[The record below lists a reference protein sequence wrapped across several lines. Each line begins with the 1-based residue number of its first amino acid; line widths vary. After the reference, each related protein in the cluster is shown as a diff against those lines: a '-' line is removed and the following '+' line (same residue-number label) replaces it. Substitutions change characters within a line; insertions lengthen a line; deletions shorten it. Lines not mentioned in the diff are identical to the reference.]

1 MKDVIFALDIGTRSV
16 TGIILKQLDNY
27 YEVID
32 YCMLEH
38 QDRSMRDGQIHNVV
52 AVAKTIAQVKSQL
65 EASYGP
71 LEKVCVAAAGR
82 ALITMEASASIKL
95 KDTPISNEEAMKHL
109 ELSAVQAALEKIS
122 GIHNKANYYC
132 VGYSILHYYIDQQK
146 IGSLIDQQGD
156 VASVDIIAT
165 FLPRVVI
172 ESLLAA
178 LTRAKLEME
187 ALTLEP
193 IAAIHVLIPESM
205 RRLNVALVDI
215 GAGTSDIA
223 ITNYGTVVAYGMV
236 PIAGDEITEAISDTY
251 LLDFP
256 MAEAAKRTIV
266 DAREASVTDI
276 LGFETTISYETLI
289 RDIAPAVDNLA
300 SQIAEEIL
308 TLNANPPKA
317 VMLVGGGSLTPTI
330 TTAIARKLQLPENRV
345 AIRGIE
351 AIKQLNPSEKLLSR
365 PDFVTPIG
373 IAIAAKQKPVHY
385 VSVKVNEQ
393 TVRLFEM
400 RTLTVGDC
408 LIQARINIQKW
419 YGKPGL
425 ASIVTINGKQIT
437 IPGEFGEPPKI
448 TLNGRTASV
457 NDHIKNGDQL
467 EVTKGEDGQAANVSI
482 HELLGEI
489 SPLKIH
495 LNDNIHKVHPIYM
508 VNQQPMS
515 DDYIVKDKDV
525 IQWYQPSRLEEI
537 VKLLSTEKLSE
548 LKPFTIYMNGKS
560 VQLKSG
566 ETQVYVNGQT
576 AELSQ
581 QLFTGDHI
589 QIKHANQPKIIDY
602 FKQENKEYFQTITVF
617 FNGKQVELRN
627 PLYIIKRDKT
637 ILDEN
642 TPLYSNDRIELHPV
656 QKKEFIFQDVFKYVD
671 LELSKISGKF
681 EVLKNKQPANFHDP
695 IQTGDELEI
704 IW

>member
-32 YCMLEH
+32 YCMQEH

-52 AVAKTIAQVKSQL
+52 AVAETIAQVKSQL

-82 ALITMEASASIKL
+82 ALITMEASASIEL
-95 KDTPISNEEAMKHL
+95 KDAPISNEEAMKHL

-122 GIHNKANYYC
+122 GIHSKANYYC
-132 VGYSILHYYIDQQK
+132 VGYSILHYYIDQQQ

-178 LTRAKLEME
+178 LTRANLEME

-256 MAEAAKRTIV
+256 MAEAAKRAIV
-266 DAREASVTDI
+266 DAREANVTDI
-276 LGFETTISYETLI
+276 LGFETTISYETLAK
-289 RDIAPAVDNLA
+289 DIASAVDNLA

-408 LIQARINIQKW
+408 LIQAGINIQKW

-448 TLNGRTASV
+448 TLNGSTASV
-457 NDHIKNGDQL
+457 NDYIKNGDQL
-467 EVTKGEDGQAANVSI
+467 KVTKGEDGQAANVSI

-495 LNDNIHKVHPIYM
+495 LNDNIHKVHPVYM

-515 DDYIVKDKDV
+515 NDYIVKDKDV
-525 IQWYQPSRLEEI
+525 IQWYQPNRLEEM

-548 LKPFTIYMNGKS
+548 LKPFTIYINGKS

-576 AELSQ
+576 AELNQ

-589 QIKHANQPKIIDY
+589 QIKHANQPKVIDY

-617 FNGKQVELRN
+617 FNGKQVELRK
-627 PLYIIKRDKT
+627 PLYIIKRNET

-642 TPLYSNDRIELHPV
+642 TPLYSNDRIKLHPI

-671 LELSKISGKF
+671 LELSKKSGKF
-681 EVLKNKQPANFHDP
+681 EVLKNNQPANFHDP

-704 IW
+704 VW

>member
-52 AVAKTIAQVKSQL
+52 AVAETIAQVKSQL

-82 ALITMEASASIKL
+82 ALITMEASASIEL
-95 KDTPISNEEAMKHL
+95 KDAPISNEEAMKHL
-109 ELSAVQAALEKIS
+109 ELSAVQAALEKVS

-178 LTRAKLEME
+178 LARANLEME

-256 MAEAAKRTIV
+256 MAEAAKRAIV
-266 DAREASVTDI
+266 DAREANVTDI
-276 LGFETTISYETLI
+276 LGFETTISYETLAK
-289 RDIAPAVDNLA
+289 DIASAVDNLA

-408 LIQARINIQKW
+408 LIQAGINIQKW

-495 LNDNIHKVHPIYM
+495 LNDNIHKVHPVYM

-548 LKPFTIYMNGKS
+548 
-560 VQLKSG
+560 
-566 ETQVYVNGQT
+566 TQAVY
-576 AELSQ
+576 
-581 QLFTGDHI
+581 
-589 QIKHANQPKIIDY
+589 Y
-602 FKQENKEYFQTITVF
+602 
-617 FNGKQVELRN
+617 
-627 PLYIIKRDKT
+627 LY
-637 ILDEN
+637 
-642 TPLYSNDRIELHPV
+642 
-656 QKKEFIFQDVFKYVD
+656 
-671 LELSKISGKF
+671 
-681 EVLKNKQPANFHDP
+681 
-695 IQTGDELEI
+695 
-704 IW
+704 